1 MRPLKNFDEF
11 LKDGIIRKRTP
22 DNRRANSLKED
33 AENRYKFVQQMEEK
47 IKLTNEN
54 ANMFIENC
62 YDILISLV
70 RAKMIKDGF
79 SSYGDGA
86 HIAEVSYMRILEIP
100 ERDVRFMNELRY
112 FRNGIKYY
120 GQKFDKE
127 YAEKVLIFLNT
138 LYKTLIKM

>member
-138 LYKTLIKM
+138 IYKTLIKM

>member
-1 MRPLKNFDEF
+1 
-11 LKDGIIRKRTP
+11 
-22 DNRRANSLKED
+22 
-33 AENRYKFVQQMEEK
+33 MEEK

-62 YDILISLV
+62 YDILISLI